1 MLNLT
6 QTRGII
12 KAETKKGGFIMPNI
26 KPISD
31 LRNYATVLE
40 TVQVGK
46 PLYLTKNG
54 RGCYTVMNIDEQEE
68 QREKAEKYDR
78 MQAQLRLMCE
88 LAEGRRS
95 GEEEGWI
102 SSEDVRNHFRGPCE
116 CKVKS
121 TILRE
126 H

>member
-1 MLNLT
+1 
-6 QTRGII
+6 
-12 KAETKKGGFIMPNI
+12 MPNI

-68 QREKAEKYDR
+68 QREK
-78 MQAQLRLMCE
+78 LRLMCE

-102 SSEDVRNHFRGPCE
+102 SSEDVRNHFRARANA
-116 CKVKS
+116 K
-121 TILRE
+121 
-126 H
+126 

>member
-1 MLNLT
+1 MFFLWSMT
-6 QTRGII
+6 CSRSGRTTSPHTRNWLHNMIW
-12 KAETKKGGFIMPNI
+12 M
-26 KPISD
+26 
-31 LRNYATVLE
+31 
-40 TVQVGK
+40 

-102 SSEDVRNHFRGPCE
+102 SSEDVRNHFRARANA
-116 CKVKS
+116 K
-121 TILRE
+121 
-126 H
+126 

>member
-1 MLNLT
+1 
-6 QTRGII
+6 
-12 KAETKKGGFIMPNI
+12 MPNI

-54 RGCYTVMNIDEQEE
+54 RGCYAVLNIDEEEE
-68 QREKAEKYDR
+68 QRIKAEKYDR

-88 LAEGRRS
+88 LSEGRKS

-102 SSEDVRNHFRGPCE
+102 LLEDVRSHFRARANA
-116 CKVKS
+116 K
-121 TILRE
+121 
-126 H
+126 

>member
-1 MLNLT
+1 
-6 QTRGII
+6 
-12 KAETKKGGFIMPNI
+12 MPNI

-54 RGCYTVMNIDEQEE
+54 RGCYAVLNIDDEEE
-68 QREKAEKYDR
+68 QRIKAEKYDR

-88 LAEGRRS
+88 LSEGRRS

-102 SSEDVRNHFRGPCE
+102 PSEDVRSHFRNRANE
-116 CKVKS
+116 K
-121 TILRE
+121 
-126 H
+126 

>member
-1 MLNLT
+1 MLNLA
-6 QTRGII
+6 QLSGII
-12 KAETKKGGFIMPNI
+12 KTETKKGGFIMPNI

-78 MQAQLRLMCE
+78 MQAQLRLMSW
-88 LAEGRRS
+88 LRAEDQERKKAG
-95 GEEEGWI
+95 
-102 SSEDVRNHFRGPCE
+102 FLQ
-116 CKVKS
+116 KM
-121 TILRE
+121 
-126 H
+126 

>member
-1 MLNLT
+1 MLNLA

-68 QREKAEKYDR
+68 QREKAEKYDQMR
-78 MQAQLRLMCE
+78 AQLCLMCE

-102 SSEDVRNHFRGPCE
+102 SSEDVRNHFRARANA
-116 CKVKS
+116 K
-121 TILRE
+121 
-126 H
+126 

>member
-1 MLNLT
+1 MLNSA
-6 QTRGII
+6 QAKGII
-12 KAETKKGGFIMPNI
+12 KAENKKGGFIMPNI

-54 RGCYTVMNIDEQEE
+54 RGWYTFIKIYDKEE
-68 QREKAEKYDR
+68 QREKAEKYDQ

-102 SSEDVRNHFRGPCE
+102 SSEDVRNHFRARANA
-116 CKVKS
+116 K
-121 TILRE
+121 
-126 H
+126 